1 MTSWAVTKAKAQF
14 SAVLDKAESEGPQ
27 IVERGERRFVV
38 LTEEE
43 LARLRSP
50 IGLDLGARSRHRV
63 TGVGISPGP
72 PPPVPGVMARSSCTT
87 CSSVRVGERRRGR

>member
-27 IVERGERRFVV
+27 IVERGERGFVV

-43 LARLRSP
+43 LARRTVQAQAPIEGQTAGRTSGQDLWDALRP
-50 IGLDLGARSRHRV
+50 APEDRV
-63 TGVGISPGP
+63 DFE
-72 PPPVPGVMARSSCTT
+72 VPRLMWQPREVKF
-87 CSSVRVGERRRGR
+87 